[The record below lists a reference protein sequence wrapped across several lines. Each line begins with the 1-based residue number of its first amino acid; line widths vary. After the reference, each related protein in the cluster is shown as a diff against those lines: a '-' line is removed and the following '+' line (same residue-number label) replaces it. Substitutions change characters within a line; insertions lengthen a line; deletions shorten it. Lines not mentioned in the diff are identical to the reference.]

1 MASMWE
7 SQVTTSALVSDGT
20 PTDSLMHVYINHT
33 YRQKLML
40 QNCPETHRVVY
51 HWSLYMPGFL
61 SKWTVVVRINCNLDQ
76 TLCWQQERNTG
87 LITVHTKWDVCR
99 DFSNLVTVW
108 KRYIYTSQRSSVR
121 TWKKLPQA
129 EGNLK
134 H

>member
-1 MASMWE
+1 
-7 SQVTTSALVSDGT
+7 
-20 PTDSLMHVYINHT
+20 
-33 YRQKLML
+33 ML
-40 QNCPETHRVVY
+40 AAGEK
-51 HWSLYMPGFL
+51 HWSDYC
-61 SKWTVVVRINCNLDQ
+61 T
-76 TLCWQQERNTG
+76 
-87 LITVHTKWDVCR
+87 HTKWDVCR